1 MQSRLRN
8 FANLPVFLAGVPD
21 NAASNCSYS
30 SGNSQIET
38 RPAAVTPAPELLPQ
52 GNSSSSD
59 DSVSSTSSSS
69 SSSSS
74 SSDPSADEAEEE
86 ERSEAPQPPPA
97 AARPMLTA
105 DQLRDELEAR
115 LADQRRAQ
123 DDLLTQFQAANN
135 RQRRYINQRVTQ
147 ETARLGGIA
156 ENLRRRIA
164 EQQSA
169 IREAERTIRDFT
181 RRDLPT
187 PPSSHAPSPRPAA
200 QAPPTRRGRQTR
212 SSPPSIPVRIPLR
225 RSPRHAP
232 TPTRRASLRLAANL
246 PVQYRLFNGQLRPLR
261 EDYPP
266 TVIVVPPRQRRPD
279 QEPEQPE
286 AGPSRPSP
294 ARARPVPR
302 RQ

>member
-1 MQSRLRN
+1 MQGCNPFWLATLASLLATAATAATAVAILRLRR
-8 FANLPVFLAGVPD
+8 G
-21 NAASNCSYS
+21 
-30 SGNSQIET
+30 
-38 RPAAVTPAPELLPQ
+38 PAAVTGPSGLLHQ

-59 DSVSSTSSSS
+59 DSDSSTSSSS
-69 SSSSS
+69 SSSASS
-74 SSDPSADEAEEE
+74 CSSEEDEEE
-86 ERSEAPQPPPA
+86 EEEEQRSEAARPPPA
-97 AARPMLTA
+97 GARPRPMLTA
-105 DQLRDELEAR
+105 DQLREELEVR

-135 RQRRYINQRVTQ
+135 RQRRFINDRVTQ

-164 EQQSA
+164 EQQNS

-187 PPSSHAPSPRPAA
+187 PPSANAPSPRPAA
-200 QAPPTRRGRQTR
+200 PAPATRTGRQTR

-225 RSPRHAP
+225 RSPRQAP
-232 TPTRRASLRLAANL
+232 TPPRRASPRLAANL
-246 PVQYRLFNGQLRPLR
+246 PAQYGLFNGQLRPLR

-266 TVIVVPPRQRRPD
+266 TVIVVPPRQRQAD
-279 QEPEQPE
+279 QDPEIPE
-286 AGPSRPSP
+286 TGPSRSSP
-294 ARARPVPR
+294 ARARPGPR